1 MGVDFYSYNR
11 VVLAGQVFR
20 VGEVDTKKS
29 QTIRL
34 QTREVFLYGAKK
46 NKAPRS
52 YYHLIK
58 TTGSLAEFCA
68 KYIVPGDIILVEGK
82 IKSFPAKK
90 NQKIWSAIIWAEKV
104 ITLSRLESLKDDLKE
119 KFKSAIDKK

>member
-20 VGEVDTKKS
+20 VSEVDTEKS

-34 QTREVFLYGAKK
+34 QTREVFLYSAKK
-46 NKAPRS
+46 NKAPTS

-68 KYIVPGDIILVEGK
+68 KYIVPGDIILVEGR
-82 IKSFPAKK
+82 IKSFPSKK
-90 NQKIWSAIIWAEKV
+90 DQTIWSSVIWADKV
-104 ITLSRLESLKDDLKE
+104 ITLSRLESLKDDLIE